1 MLNQAKI
8 KDENYFL
15 INLSGPNNDAEAV
28 RFYQDLSITLR
39 GLDCDSDN
47 DSNVVILGGDF
58 ELALRLA
65 DFWLFQVWTSIVS

>member
-65 DFWLFQVWTSIVS
+65 DF